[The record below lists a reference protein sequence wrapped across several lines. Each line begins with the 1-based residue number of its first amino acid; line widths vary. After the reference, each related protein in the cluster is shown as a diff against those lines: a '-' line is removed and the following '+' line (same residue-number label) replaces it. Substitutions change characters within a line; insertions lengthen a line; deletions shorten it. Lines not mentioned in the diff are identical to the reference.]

1 MRRAHRIGVL
11 VIGTVA
17 VVVATGR
24 VAVAQSKPSLA
35 EVARQEAE
43 RRKALTTSARVYT
56 NDDLKHAR
64 PLTTAAAA
72 PAPVAGP
79 VPAPGV
85 VPEPAADAG
94 TAAAPAASRAP
105 GGGNAAAEVLAGRLL
120 AARDALEQARA
131 AFGAQ
136 QMRVTSLTA
145 DWVGAPD
152 EASRATIARA
162 RDVAGADAER
172 LRGEIDALTRTLAQ
186 LEQDV
191 LKQVRAVPPTK

>member
-17 VVVATGR
+17 VVLATGR

-43 RRKALTTSARVYT
+43 RRKTLTTSARVYT

-64 PLTTAAAA
+64 PLTTAAPTPVPGAVPATEARAAAA
-72 PAPVAGP
+72 PAP
-79 VPAPGV
+79 
-85 VPEPAADAG
+85 
-94 TAAAPAASRAP
+94 SRAP
-105 GGGNAAAEVLAGRLL
+105 DEGSAAVDVLAGRLL
-120 AARDALEQARA
+120 SVRGDLEEARA
-131 AFGAQ
+131 AFDAQ

-152 EASRATIARA
+152 EATRAAIASSRDA
-162 RDVAGADAER
+162 AGADAER
-172 LRGEIDALTRTLAQ
+172 LRGEIEALTRTLTQ

-191 LKQVRAVPPTK
+191 LRQVRAAPPPK